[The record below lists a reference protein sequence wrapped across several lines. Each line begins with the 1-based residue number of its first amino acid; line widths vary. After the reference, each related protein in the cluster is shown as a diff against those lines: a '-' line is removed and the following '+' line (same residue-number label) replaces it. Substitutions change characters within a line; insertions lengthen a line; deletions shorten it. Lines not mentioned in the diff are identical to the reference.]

1 MPESNKQKQ
10 ILFVCVEN
18 AGRSQMA
25 EAFANNM
32 GLIST
37 SAGTN
42 PLPNIYPTVIGA
54 MREKGIEISRSTP
67 KLLTPEMIVRA
78 QLVVTMG
85 CSVEQLCPRPM
96 LAELKKRVIDWNI
109 EDPKGRSMSEARK
122 IRDEIE
128 RRVKELAES

>member
-1 MPESNKQKQ
+1 LSERNKDKL

-25 EAFANNM
+25 EAFASQN
-32 GLIST
+32 GLISM

-42 PLPNIYPTVIGA
+42 PVPAVYPIVVGA
-54 MREKGIEISRSTP
+54 MRERGIDISRNHP
-67 KLLTPEMIVRA
+67 KLLTPEMLDRA
-78 QLVVTMG
+78 QLIVTMG

-96 LAELKKRVIDWNI
+96 LADLRKKLIEWNVN
-109 EDPKGRSMSEARK
+109 DPKGKSMSEARR

-128 RRVKELAES
+128 NKVKQLASD